1 MVARR
6 RRRPKEKAP
15 AETGASGSR
24 KLRRASTAPRTLI
37 LHSDVRG
44 VERKQI
50 IEDRGD
56 QKLAQRLRVNFAE
69 AGFRKQ
75 TSKRAGA
82 CVAERVDCGPE
93 LSTRNFRCGV
103 RFVVSLPSVGRL
115 PFEPVGRLF
124 IGLRVGVQPFRFCA
138 LQHVD
143 GAPNSIVNGLHFGR
157 EAKHLGVG
165 SIGDG
170 RDGDGDRQN
179 GGACYE

>member
-1 MVARR
+1 MAHAGAVQKKKPRPKPGQVGVGSYAGQAQPRAPSSYTQTCAASSASRSSRIEGIKNWPRDSGSISQRR
-6 RRRPKEKAP
+6 R
-15 AETGASGSR
+15 
-24 KLRRASTAPRTLI
+24 
-37 LHSDVRG
+37 
-44 VERKQI
+44 
-50 IEDRGD
+50 
-56 QKLAQRLRVNFAE
+56 
-69 AGFRKQ
+69 FRKQ